1 MMGRRDKQ
9 GRAEAEAEARAAAG
23 EGAEGAGHTPGDE
36 ALEIED
42 PLEALQR
49 ERDELDSKYRRAL
62 ADFQNY
68 QRRATQNEREARL
81 SGVRSV
87 VEPVVHVVDHFDL
100 ALQLDPE
107 KTSAEQ
113 VLGGVRVIRDELFK
127 VLQSHGVSVIQ
138 PEIGEAFTPGRHEAV
153 MQHAAEGVAGGGVSM
168 VMQAGYAIGDRVLR
182 PAKVAVAPADES
194 DAGDMG
200 GEG

>member
-1 MMGRRDKQ
+1 MMGRRDKHD
-9 GRAEAEAEARAAAG
+9 RAAEREARDREDGADVTADAVDAGAAS
-23 EGAEGAGHTPGDE
+23 
-36 ALEIED
+36 EIEE

-49 ERDELDSKYRRAL
+49 ERDEFESKYRRAL

-68 QRRATQNEREARL
+68 QRRAAQNEQEARL

-87 VEPVVHVVDHFDL
+87 VEPVVNVVDHFDL
-100 ALQLDPE
+100 ALQLDPG

-113 VLGGVRVIRDELFK
+113 VMGGVRVIRDELFK

-153 MQHAAEGVAGGGVSM
+153 MQHAAEGVSGGGVSM

-182 PAKVAVAPADES
+182 PAKVAVAPAS
-194 DAGDMG
+194 DGDTG